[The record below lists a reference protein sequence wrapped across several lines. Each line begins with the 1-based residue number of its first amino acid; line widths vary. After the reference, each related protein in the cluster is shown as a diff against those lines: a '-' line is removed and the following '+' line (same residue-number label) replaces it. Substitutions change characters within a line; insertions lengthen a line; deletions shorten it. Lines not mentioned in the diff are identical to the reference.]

1 MNMSKQKH
9 PTFRME
15 HHILNT
21 DDSKRQQIMNE
32 LLRILTEPKQQE
44 ANNSGN
50 HSVRKEIH

>member
-1 MNMSKQKH
+1 MNKQKH

-21 DDSKRQQIMNE
+21 DDSKRQQITEE

-44 ANNSGN
+44 ANSFGN

>member
-1 MNMSKQKH
+1 MNDPKRTILH
-9 PTFRME
+9 ME